1 MENEGIMKRRVKD
14 FSKGIDIMQTIL
26 IFLIALL
33 VPTFLGGI
41 LSKIFG
47 STSVI
52 STNSQ
57 LIIGTIVNAA
67 LVTAAINLKG
77 WAKILGVVTMPSIST
92 ILSGYVFGTASVY
105 MVYMI
110 PAIWIGNFALIYS
123 YKFLM
128 LGKNKH
134 YFLAGVVGIIVKV
147 AIIFGLF
154 NLINLFGI
162 FPEKLVTT
170 LSTAMGTTQ
179 LITATLG
186 VIVAFVIYK
195 LEKKYIIFTNLNFNC
210 K

>member
-1 MENEGIMKRRVKD
+1 MENEGIINKRVKD

-57 LIIGTIVNAA
+57 LIVGSIVNAA
-67 LVTAAINLKG
+67 LVVSAINLKG

-134 YFLAGVVGIIVKV
+134 YFLAGIVGIIVKV
-147 AIIFGLF
+147 AIIFALF
-154 NLINLFGI
+154 NLINLFGV
-162 FPEKLVTT
+162 FPEKLVEN
-170 LSTAMGTTQ
+170 LRNAMGMTQ

-186 VIVAFVIYK
+186 IIVAFVIYK
-195 LEKKYIIFTNLNFNC
+195 LEKK
-210 K
+210 

>member
-1 MENEGIMKRRVKD
+1 MENEGIMSKRVRD
-14 FSKGIDIMQTIL
+14 FSKNIDIIQTIL

-41 LSKIFG
+41 LTSIFG

-57 LIIGTIVNAA
+57 LIVGTIVNAA
-67 LVTAAINLKG
+67 LVTSAINLKG
-77 WAKILGVVTMPSIST
+77 LGKILGIVTMPSIST

-110 PAIWIGNFALIYS
+110 PAIWLGNFALIYS
-123 YKFLM
+123 YKLLM

-134 YFLAGVVGIIVKV
+134 YFLAGIIGIIVKV

-154 NLINLFGI
+154 NLINVFGV

-170 LSTAMGTTQ
+170 LSAAMGTTQ

-186 VIVAFVIYK
+186 VIVAFIIFK
-195 LEKKYIIFTNLNFNC
+195 LENKKS

>member
-1 MENEGIMKRRVKD
+1 MENEGIINKRVKD

-57 LIIGTIVNAA
+57 LIVGSIVNAA
-67 LVTAAINLKG
+67 LVVSAINLKG

-134 YFLAGVVGIIVKV
+134 YFLAGIVGIIVKV
-147 AIIFGLF
+147 AIIFALF
-154 NLINLFGI
+154 NLINLFGV

-170 LSTAMGTTQ
+170 LSTAMGMTQ

-186 VIVAFVIYK
+186 IIVAFVIYK
-195 LEKKYIIFTNLNFNC
+195 LEKK
-210 K
+210 